1 MQFIVT
7 LMLGA
12 ALVAGGCG
20 DSDSNGGNGGS
31 AGMAGGGGG
40 PGGSAG
46 GGGMGGDEAPV
57 ITMIAW
63 APDGACALGTPGD
76 YTVTI
81 TATDADSDPSSLE
94 YDGSVLGC
102 TGQIDAA
109 TSTVSCPNAAPYGG
123 TAVVEDGDGNVSVPV
138 EFTIEV
144 CATDS
149 VSP

>member
-1 MQFIVT
+1 MRYFVT
-7 LMLGA
+7 VILGA
-12 ALVAGGCG
+12 ALIASGCG
-20 DSDSNGGNGGS
+20 DGDSNGGSGGS

-46 GGGMGGDEAPV
+46 SGGLGGVEAPV
-57 ITMIAW
+57 ITMVAW
-63 APDGACALGTPGD
+63 APDGSCSRGTPGD

-81 TATDADSDPSSLE
+81 TATDADSDPSSLQ

-102 TGQIDAA
+102 SGQLDAE

-123 TAVVEDGDGNVSVPV
+123 MAVVEDDGGNVSVPV
-138 EFTIEV
+138 EFTLDV

-149 VSP
+149 VTP